1 MGVTCSDD
9 DNDALPSNSEQG
21 YVFDPQMTP
30 ERKSQKEEERRLKA
44 QEIEK
49 RSQPIDKWCKYV
61 QQIYTIELVFIKY
74 LINTQMQQL
83 HPIDTLG
90 KHLLPR
96 GHVHKVHD

>member
-61 QQIYTIELVFIKY
+61 QQIYSYRICIHQVFDQHTDAATAS
-74 LINTQMQQL
+74 NC
-83 HPIDTLG
+83 HPWKTSAAT
-90 KHLLPR
+90 R
-96 GHVHKVHD
+96 TRS